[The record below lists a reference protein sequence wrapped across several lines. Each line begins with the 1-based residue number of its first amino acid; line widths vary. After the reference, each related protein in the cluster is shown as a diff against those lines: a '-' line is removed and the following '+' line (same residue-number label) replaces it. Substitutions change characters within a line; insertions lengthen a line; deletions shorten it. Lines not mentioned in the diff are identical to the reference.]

1 MFINDKIKNEMDS
14 RGWSVYKLAKLS
26 GLSKTAIKGLF
37 NDIPT
42 VPTYESI
49 RRVAKAFGISA
60 EELITERCEPDIQKQ
75 EMTALWGRLSKSE
88 KDTVIAVMKAIVE
101 HNK

>member
-26 GLSKTAIKGLF
+26 GLSKTAIKGWF

-49 RRVAKAFGISA
+49 DA
-60 EELITERCEPDIQKQ
+60 
-75 EMTALWGRLSKSE
+75 
-88 KDTVIAVMKAIVE
+88 
-101 HNK
+101 